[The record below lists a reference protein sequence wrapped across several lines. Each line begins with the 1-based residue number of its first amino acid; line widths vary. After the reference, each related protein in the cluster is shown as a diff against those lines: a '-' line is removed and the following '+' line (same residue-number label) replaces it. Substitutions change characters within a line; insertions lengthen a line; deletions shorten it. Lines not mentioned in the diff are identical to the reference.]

1 LTHSTLI
8 AAALALATLI
18 TSQNC
23 LAEPEP
29 SEDLSGALVSY
40 AKLEYQAAFRMLVP
54 LADHGNAVAQEILG
68 FMYSRGE
75 GVSRDDARAFA
86 WFKLAAEAGRP
97 DAQFE
102 VGKMYRN
109 GAGTQPDADAALFWL
124 RRAADQ
130 GKVEALEALAE
141 QYWGQGAF
149 PADATAAL
157 ELSLDA
163 AKHGSA
169 IAMYNIGLLYAE
181 GRYVGW
187 DEIEALK
194 WFDLAYN
201 QAIGRFREDVVR
213 ARSAMAERLMP
224 MQVQVA
230 LSRSRDWWLTHIEK
244 LPRAKRCHPE

>member
-8 AAALALATLI
+8 GAALAIATLI
-18 TSQNC
+18 TPQNC

-29 SEDLSGALVSY
+29 SEDLSSALVSY

-54 LADHGNAVAQEILG
+54 FADHGNAVAQEILG

-75 GVSRDDARAFA
+75 GISRDDARAFA
-86 WFKLAAEAGRP
+86 WFRRAAEAGRP
-97 DAQFE
+97 EAQFE
-102 VGKMYRN
+102 LGKMYRN
-109 GAGTQPDADAALFWL
+109 GMGTQPDGDATLFWL

-141 QYWGQGAF
+141 QYWRQGAY
-149 PADATAAL
+149 PADAAAAL
-157 ELSLDA
+157 QLLLDA
-163 AKHGSA
+163 AIHGSA
-169 IAMYNIGLLYAE
+169 TAMYNIGLCYAE
-181 GRYVGW
+181 GRHVAR

-201 QAIGRFREDVVR
+201 QAIGSFREDVAR

-244 LPRAKRCHPE
+244 